1 MTPESLIQGLA
12 HVGIAVR
19 SLDEAI
25 PRWTGSLGFRHVDTI
40 TLDSMG
46 LKIAFLEAGG
56 TEIELLEPIR
66 PDSTIAKFLSKRGE
80 GIHHLSF
87 HVRDIEAALERAAA
101 AGLELIDRT
110 PREGSHGTKIA
121 FVHPRSLGGVL
132 VEFCERRRDAA
143 VSLEPTPDSGD

>member
-1 MTPESLIQGLA
+1 MSPEPVVDGLA

-19 SLDEAI
+19 SLEEAI
-25 PRWTGSLGFRHVDTI
+25 PRWTKSLGFRHVDTI
-40 TLDSMG
+40 VLDSMG

-56 TEIELLEPIR
+56 TEIELLEPVR
-66 PDSTIAKFLSKRGE
+66 PDSTIAKFLEKRGE

-87 HVRDIEAALERAAA
+87 HVRDIEAALARAAA

-132 VEFCERRRDAA
+132 VEFCERGRA
-143 VSLEPTPDSGD
+143 

>member
-1 MTPESLIQGLA
+1 MKPDSESPIRGLA

-19 SLDEAI
+19 SLEEAI
-25 PRWTGSLGFRHVDTI
+25 PRWTKSLGFRHVDTI
-40 TLDSMG
+40 LLESMG

-56 TEIELLEPIR
+56 TELELLEPVR
-66 PDSTIAKFLSKRGE
+66 PDSAIAKFLEKRGE
-80 GIHHLSF
+80 GIHHLSC
-87 HVRDIEAALERAAA
+87 HVRDIEAALARAAA

-132 VEFCERRRDAA
+132 VEFCERRR
-143 VSLEPTPDSGD
+143 E

>member
-1 MTPESLIQGLA
+1 MTPSRIAGLA

-19 SLDEAI
+19 SLEEAI
-25 PRWTGSLGFRHVDTI
+25 ARWTRSLGFRHVDTI
-40 TLDSMG
+40 TLDAMG
-46 LKIAFLEAGG
+46 LRIAFLEAGG

-66 PDSTIAKFLSKRGE
+66 PDSPVAKYLEKRGE

-87 HVRDIEAALERAAA
+87 HVDDIEAALKDAAA

-132 VEFCERRRDAA
+132 VEFCERRK
-143 VSLEPTPDSGD
+143 V

>member
-1 MTPESLIQGLA
+1 VTPESIVEGLA

-19 SLDEAI
+19 SLEEAI
-25 PRWTGSLGFRHVDTI
+25 PRWTGALGFRHVDTI
-40 TLDSMG
+40 VLESMG

-56 TEIELLEPIR
+56 TEIELLESVR
-66 PDSTIAKFLSKRGE
+66 PDSAIAKFLEKRGE

-87 HVRDIEAALERAAA
+87 RVRDIEAALARASA

-132 VEFCERRRDAA
+132 VEFCERRHA
-143 VSLEPTPDSGD
+143 

>member
-1 MTPESLIQGLA
+1 MSREPLVEGLA

-19 SLDEAI
+19 SLEEAI
-25 PRWTGSLGFRHVDTI
+25 PRWTERLGFRHIDTI
-40 TLDSMG
+40 ALESMG
-46 LKIAFLEAGG
+46 LRIAFLEAGG
-56 TEIELLEPIR
+56 TEIELLEAVR
-66 PDSTIAKFLSKRGE
+66 SDSAVARFLEKRGE

-87 HVRDIEAALERAAA
+87 HVRDIEAALARAAA

-132 VEFCERRRDAA
+132 VEFCERGPA
-143 VSLEPTPDSGD
+143 

>member
-1 MTPESLIQGLA
+1 MTPASVVEGLA

-25 PRWTGSLGFRHVDTI
+25 PRWTGALGFRLVDTI
-40 TLDSMG
+40 VLESMG

-56 TEIELLEPIR
+56 TEIELLESVR
-66 PDSTIAKFLSKRGE
+66 PDSAIAKFLEKRGE

-87 HVRDIEAALERAAA
+87 RVHDIEAALARASA

-132 VEFCERRRDAA
+132 VEFCERRQA
-143 VSLEPTPDSGD
+143 

>member
-1 MTPESLIQGLA
+1 MTDRAPLVDGLA

-19 SLDEAI
+19 SLEEAV
-25 PRWTGSLGFRHVDTI
+25 PRWTRSLGFRHIDTI

-46 LKIAFLEAGG
+46 LRIAFLESGG
-56 TEIELLEPIR
+56 VEIELLEPAR
-66 PDSTIAKFLSKRGE
+66 PDSVVAKFLEKRGE

-87 HVRDIEAALERAAA
+87 HVRDIEAALARAAA

-121 FVHPRSLGGVL
+121 FLHPRSMGGVL
-132 VEFCERRRDAA
+132 VEFCERRH
-143 VSLEPTPDSGD
+143 E

>member
-1 MTPESLIQGLA
+1 MNEPSSPSSPFVGGLA

-19 SLDEAI
+19 SLEDAI

-40 TLDSMG
+40 ALDSMG
-46 LKIAFLEAGG
+46 LRIAFLESEG
-56 TEIELLEPIR
+56 TEIELLEPVR
-66 PDSTIAKFLSKRGE
+66 ADSPVAKFLAKRGE

-87 HVRDIEAALERAAA
+87 HVRDIEAALARAAA

-110 PREGSHGTKIA
+110 PREGSHGTRIA

-132 VEFCERRRDAA
+132 VEFCERRQ
-143 VSLEPTPDSGD
+143 G

>member
-1 MTPESLIQGLA
+1 MTLEPVVDGLA

-25 PRWTGSLGFRHVDTI
+25 PRWTKSLGFRLVDTI

-56 TEIELLEPIR
+56 TELELLEPIR
-66 PDSTIAKFLSKRGE
+66 SDSTIAKFLEKRGE

-87 HVRDIEAALERAAA
+87 HVRDIEAALARAAA

-132 VEFCERRRDAA
+132 VEFCERGRA
-143 VSLEPTPDSGD
+143 

>member
-1 MTPESLIQGLA
+1 MITGLA

-25 PRWTGSLGFRHVDTI
+25 ARWSRSLGFRHLDTI

-46 LKIAFLEAGG
+46 LRIAFLEAGG
-56 TEIELLEPIR
+56 TEIELLEPVR
-66 PDSTIAKFLSKRGE
+66 PDSPVAKFLEKRGE

-87 HVRDIEAALERAAA
+87 HVRDIEEALARAAA

-110 PREGSHGTKIA
+110 PRAGSHGTKIA
-121 FVHPRSLGGVL
+121 FVHPKSLGGVL
-132 VEFCERRRDAA
+132 IEFCERRD
-143 VSLEPTPDSGD
+143 P

>member
-1 MTPESLIQGLA
+1 MTPESTIQGLA

-46 LKIAFLEAGG
+46 LRIAFLEAGG
-56 TEIELLEPIR
+56 TEIELLEPVR
-66 PDSTIAKFLSKRGE
+66 PDSAIAKFLSKRGE

-87 HVRDIEAALERAAA
+87 HVHDIEAALARASA

-121 FVHPRSLGGVL
+121 FIHPRSLGGVL
-132 VEFCERRRDAA
+132 IEFCERGRDAD
-143 VSLEPTPDSGD
+143 VSLEPTAESGD

>member
-1 MTPESLIQGLA
+1 MTHEPLIDGLA

-25 PRWTGSLGFRHVDTI
+25 PRWTKSLGFRHVDTI

-66 PDSTIAKFLSKRGE
+66 PDSAISKFLEKRGE

-87 HVRDIEAALERAAA
+87 HVRDMEAALARAAA

-132 VEFCERRRDAA
+132 VEFCERGR
-143 VSLEPTPDSGD
+143 T

>member
-1 MTPESLIQGLA
+1 MTTPIVEGLA

-25 PRWTGSLGFRHVDTI
+25 PRWTRSLGFRHVDTI
-40 TLDSMG
+40 VLESMG
-46 LKIAFLEAGG
+46 LRIAFLEAGG
-56 TEIELLEPIR
+56 TEIELLEPTR
-66 PDSTIAKFLSKRGE
+66 PDSTVAKFLEKRGE

-87 HVRDIEAALERAAA
+87 HVRDIEAALARAAA

-132 VEFCERRRDAA
+132 VEFCERGPQAGNQPPSA
-143 VSLEPTPDSGD
+143 VN